1 MKTNR
6 ILSVLLIMLTIAYGT
21 YAQASGVHTEKM
33 GKDTL
38 VSTSYLYVYDVGDQF
53 VELQFRSGYKGEKP
67 TSPPTNV
74 ELDIYSFSTGPLYA
88 SKSVSLVAD
97 GVETKIG
104 TPHTMVLRGRT
115 NNGVDSFYV
124 VDGNP
129 NIGIQVPVPQ
139 TAKLKAGGDLN
150 GKTLE
155 WMILGMKPNSFLKLL
170 KATKL
175 EVRIGDS
182 TFPLKE
188 SHLEIV
194 HNFVNQITPQ

>member
-6 ILSVLLIMLTIAYGT
+6 ILSVLLVMLSIAYGV
-21 YAQASGVHTEKM
+21 YAQASGVHTEKK

-53 VELQFRSGYKGEKP
+53 VELQFSSGYKGEKP
-67 TSPPTNV
+67 TSPPTNI
-74 ELDIYSFSTGPLYA
+74 ELAIYSFSTRPLYA
-88 SKSVSLVAD
+88 SRSVSLIAD

-104 TPHTMVLRGRT
+104 TPHTFVLRGQT
-115 NNGVDSFYV
+115 NNGVDAFYV

-129 NIGIQVPVPQ
+129 NMGIQVAVPQ
-139 TAKLKAGGDLN
+139 TAKMKAGGNLN

-155 WMILGMKPNSFLKLL
+155 WMMLSMKPDAFLKPL
-170 KATKL
+170 KAMKL